1 MFRIRFFTPAVVDE
15 HGQPQAGGELAIGR
29 ETLRFQV
36 DLRYWSMAAYE
47 AQWRAAIA
55 RLAHGARS
63 TALVTAYRGPQD
75 EPHLLWALWRE
86 DPYVYLQELS
96 ILASELDAPFDPMAP
111 YAQVGTR
118 IPASEQGLPIAEYRI
133 ELMPFLAAHFV
144 PAFPWR

>member
-1 MFRIRFFTPAVVDE
+1 MFRIRFFTPAAVDE
-15 HGQPQAGGELAIGR
+15 YGRSQAGGELALGR
-29 ETLRFQV
+29 EKVRFRV
-36 DLRYWSMAAYE
+36 DLRYWPMAAYE
-47 AQWRAAIA
+47 AQWRAGIA
-55 RLAHGARS
+55 RLVQGARS
-63 TALVTAYRGPQD
+63 TALVTAYRGPYE

-111 YAQVGTR
+111 YAHIGAR

-133 ELMPFLAAHFV
+133 GLMPLLAAHFV